1 MYYLRLPLPVH
12 SGPMIDNSVLSL
24 SPLANPVVLPLRAA
38 GKVAEFGSALVVAP
52 HPDDE
57 SLGCGG
63 AIALLR
69 SWGCTVEVLVISDG
83 TRSHPRSCKY
93 PAPALRALRETETR
107 SALAILGVEASQVTF
122 LGLPDG
128 AVPTLGA
135 AEFERAVSR
144 YRVHLA
150 MSAPRTIFLPW
161 RCDPHPDHRA
171 TWQLIHSA
179 IADLDLSPQLIE
191 YPIWDWD
198 PEQRGSFT
206 PSQVTG
212 WRLDISSV
220 LELKLQAIA
229 AYRSQMTD
237 LIDDDPEGFR
247 LKPEML
253 ANFARPWEVYL
264 EEKQ

>member
-1 MYYLRLPLPVH
+1 MTHSTTVSPFLNPITLPLH
-12 SGPMIDNSVLSL
+12 
-24 SPLANPVVLPLRAA
+24 AA
-38 GKVAEFGSALVVAP
+38 ETVAKIGSTLVVAP

-69 SWGCTVEVLVISDG
+69 SLGCPVSVLVISDG
-83 TRSHPRSCKY
+83 TRSHPRSRKY
-93 PAPALRALRETETR
+93 PAPALRTLRETETR
-107 SALAILGVEASQVTF
+107 AALAILGVEASQVTF

-128 AVPTLGA
+128 AIPNPGA
-135 AEFERAVSR
+135 AGFEQAVSWCR
-144 YRVHLA
+144 DCLA
-150 MSAPRTIFLPW
+150 GLAPETIFLPW
-161 RCDPHPDHRA
+161 RFDPHPDHRA
-171 TWQLIHSA
+171 TWQLIQTVIAADDALSSA
-179 IADLDLSPQLIE
+179 TIE

-198 PEQRGSFT
+198 PEQHNGL
-206 PSQVTG
+206 PSSNQVTG

-229 AYRSQMTD
+229 TYRSQTTD

-253 ANFARPWEVYL
+253 ANFTHPWEVYL
-264 EEKQ
+264 EEI